1 MAPGYVY
8 ILINPS
14 MPGFIKIGKTLR
26 DSHERA
32 RKLWTTGIPTPFQVA
47 FEIFSEEHDKLESL
61 VHQELADFRV
71 SGKREFFQ
79 FPLDRAIKLL
89 QKLNSLPTHKESILV
104 AEDITDRLFLKY
116 PNYLKPN
123 IVSVRIVQPGDRVWL
138 EITEE
143 TLGCLKNQVIKRT
156 DLGFIS
162 SEPYEEEEYFDPS
175 EDAST
180 NANKFVDDFDP
191 YSIAMITDLFHEEA
205 CRKIIALES
214 QSFRVDIAK

>member
-1 MAPGYVY
+1 
-8 ILINPS
+8 
-14 MPGFIKIGKTLR
+14 
-26 DSHERA
+26 
-32 RKLWTTGIPTPFQVA
+32 
-47 FEIFSEEHDKLESL
+47 L

-71 SGKREFFQ
+71 SGEREFFR

-89 QKLNSLPTHKESILV
+89 QKLNSLPTPKESIFV
-104 AEDITDRLFLKY
+104 AEDIIDRLFLKY

-143 TLGCLKNQVIKRT
+143 NPGCLKDQVIKRT
-156 DLGFIS
+156 DLGFIT
-162 SEPYEEEEYFDPS
+162 SEPYEEEEYFAPS
-175 EDAST
+175 EDVST